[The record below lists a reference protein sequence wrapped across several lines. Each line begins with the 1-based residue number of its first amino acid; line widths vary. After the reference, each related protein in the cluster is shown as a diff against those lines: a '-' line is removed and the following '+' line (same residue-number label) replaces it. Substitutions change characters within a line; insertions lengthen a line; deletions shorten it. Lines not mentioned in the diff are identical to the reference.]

1 MTYTANS
8 PSLKRPSLGLKGA
21 IAFLGQQLQQHLASQ
36 LPENIPILVRCG
48 LKDGH
53 LMVLAEHIS
62 SVRPDL
68 DNTFRTLQQAVLNF
82 APELSG
88 ELRLYLRVAGEK
100 HPYAYRAFKMPRPLG
115 AMAIPSLKLPI
126 FIENTIG
133 NQIEPREQEGSSF
146 DVKSMKTGATTGT
159 NSATSPVAEKPQEP
173 NKESLNAELPSEAG
187 SPRRSQEGEE
197 DAAPAAKKSSPTGRK
212 IRKIKRKRNNSSIWP
227 IAYGVVPTLVGA
239 AAFTWTL
246 TRPCV
251 IGQCPELA
259 KAQDLEEAA
268 RENLASAKYLQN
280 LTNSKEQLDRAS
292 EILKGIPP
300 WSRVALRAEGK
311 RQGYQTEADRV
322 GRAIRAM
329 EIGGEAAEKGKNPP
343 HQIMVWQKAQSQWI
357 EAIAI
362 LQKIP
367 ANAKVYPFVQQKI
380 EEYQRNLEI
389 INRRIEA
396 EQAATKGL
404 EKAKSVAKAAQT
416 RQSVAIGT
424 SGWQDVSKLWEEA
437 TNILSQIPQGTTTYL
452 EARGLLKEYGDRLEA
467 TRERQTQEQ
476 ISAEAYQE
484 ARIWAEKAGKLD
496 RNRQWAQAKNYWR
509 EALNYSQ
516 SVVADTFYYNK
527 AREDIE
533 TYVAAIK
540 YDEEQIK
547 NASLL
552 KNTRKEI
559 KKICAGTPVVCE
571 YTIAEDAISVWLS
584 SAYVR
589 QIRRTAIVADRSGD
603 RKTLANVDR
612 HIQKLRSRLEK
623 ISNNSGIPLLLY
635 DPYGAPIGRH
645 SPS

>member
-1 MTYTANS
+1 MIYTANS

-62 SVRPDL
+62 SVKPDL
-68 DNTFRTLQQAVLNF
+68 ENTFRTLQQAVLNF

-133 NQIEPREQEGSSF
+133 NQIEPREQEESSF
-146 DVKSMKTGATTGT
+146 DVKSMKTGAIATGT
-159 NSATSPVAEKPQEP
+159 NSATSPAPEKPQELQ
-173 NKESLNAELPSEAG
+173 ESLNAEWSSEPA
-187 SPRRSQEGEE
+187 SLQEGDEN
-197 DAAPAAKKSSPTGRK
+197 AAIAAKKSSPTGRK
-212 IRKIKRKRNNSSIWP
+212 IRKIKRKRNKYSIWP

-259 KAQDLEEAA
+259 KAKELEEAA
-268 RENLASAKYLQN
+268 QKNLASAKYLQH

-292 EILKGIPP
+292 KLLKGIPS
-300 WSRVALRAEGK
+300 WSRVALRAEGQK
-311 RQGYQTEADRV
+311 QGYQTEADRV

-396 EQAATKGL
+396 EQAATQGL

-424 SGWQDVSKLWEEA
+424 SGWQDVSALWEKA

-452 EARGLLKEYGDRLEA
+452 EARGLLKDYGDRLA
-467 TRERQTQEQ
+467 GARERQTQEQ
-476 ISAEAYQE
+476 VSAEAYQE

-496 RNRQWAQAKNYWR
+496 RNREWAQAKNYWR

-516 SVVADTFYYNK
+516 SVVADTFYYTK

-552 KNTRKEI
+552 KNTRKQI
-559 KKICAGTPVVCE
+559 KKICAGTPVICE

-589 QIRRTAIVADRSGD
+589 QMRRTAIVADRSGD

-612 HIQKLRSRLEK
+612 HIQKLRSALEK